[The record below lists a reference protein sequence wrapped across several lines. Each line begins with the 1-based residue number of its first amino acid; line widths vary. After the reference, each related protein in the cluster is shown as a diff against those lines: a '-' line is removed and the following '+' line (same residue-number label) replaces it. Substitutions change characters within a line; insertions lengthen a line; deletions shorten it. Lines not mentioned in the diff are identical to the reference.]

1 MPLVPEVTI
10 TLKQSGGHDAPWVV
24 IKAETPAEAL
34 LALNEFVTV
43 EGFETVKLA
52 AQRFKATVSYSSP
65 PAAPPVSPP
74 KEEEADLAQ
83 AEAALKAAGMS
94 REARDATLNSQ
105 QLPDSV
111 TPKCPKCG
119 KPGEWKEGV
128 SARGTA
134 YSDYFCVDDGWEPC
148 K

>member
-1 MPLVPEVTI
+1 MPEVTI
-10 TLKQSGGHDAPWVV
+10 TLKQSGGHDAPWVA

-52 AQRFKATVSYSSP
+52 AQRFKATVSYSSGP
-65 PAAPPVSPP
+65 PAAPPASPA
-74 KEEEADLAQ
+74 KNDEADLDK

-94 REARDATLNSQ
+94 REARDATLSNQ
-105 QLPDSV
+105 ALPESV
-111 TPKCPKCG
+111 HPKCPKCG

-128 SARGTA
+128 SAKGTA
-134 YSDYFCVDDGWEPC
+134 YSGYFCLADDWEPC